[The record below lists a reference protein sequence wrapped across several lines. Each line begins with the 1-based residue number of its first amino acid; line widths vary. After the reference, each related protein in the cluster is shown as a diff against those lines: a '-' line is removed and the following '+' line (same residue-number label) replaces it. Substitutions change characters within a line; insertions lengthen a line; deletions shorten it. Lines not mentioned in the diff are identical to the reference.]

1 MGQLVLT
8 LKTRKND
15 GMMFNPSEIFAL
27 YLYGITIQGGDGT
40 AFSNES
46 MRFYIQSAQQE
57 VESFFNLKLLKQFIS
72 QEKLTFYRAD
82 YWQQF
87 PILFTNYPVNKPI
100 SLTGRFNNIEQIS
113 YPTEWLTTHQN
124 SYGLYKRRVSLVPTG
139 SATCQANAEVILSG
153 ITTQLGS
160 QRFKMIPDY
169 FDLQYITGFDLDAMP
184 LDLINLTGK
193 LACFGPLNIAGDLI
207 LGAGIASQSL
217 GVDGLS
223 QGISSTASATNSGYG
238 ARIIAY
244 QKEIKDTVSRIKLI
258 YDEIKIGVC

>member
-1 MGQLVLT
+1 MGQLTLT
-8 LKTRKND
+8 LKYRKND
-15 GMMFNPSEIFAL
+15 GMVFSPSEIFAL

-40 AFSNES
+40 SFSNDS

-57 VESFFNLKLLKQFIS
+57 VESFFNLKLFKQFIS

-82 YWQQF
+82 YWQEF
-87 PILFTNYPVNKPI
+87 PVLFTNYPVNKPV

-124 SYGLYKRRVSLVPTG
+124 SYGLHKRRVSIVPTG
-139 SATCQANAEVILSG
+139 SSTAKANAEVILSG

-160 QRFKMIPDY
+160 QHFRMIPDY
-169 FDLQYITGFDLDAMP
+169 WDFQYVTGFDIDTMP
-184 LDLINLTGK
+184 MDLINLTGK

-223 QGISSTASATNSGYG
+223 QGISSTSSATSSGYS
-238 ARIIAY
+238 ARLLMY
-244 QKEIKDTVSRIKLI
+244 QKEMKETIARIKLI
-258 YDEIKIGVC
+258 YDEIKFTVC